1 MNWFTAENRNLHG
14 DKMSTTTT
22 APPVVAAQTGEIKL
36 FQKWSFKEIKV
47 NDLGLQRYLNLTPM
61 VAPHSMGRHEHQRF
75 RKANVNV
82 VERLI
87 NNLMRPGKNSGKKA
101 KSANIVKHAFE
112 IIHLKSGKN
121 PIEVLVRA
129 VENSAPCEDTTR
141 VSYGGVVYHL
151 SVDVAPQRRI
161 DLAIRHISEGP
172 RKASANTS
180 RSIEECVADELLMAS
195 NNDIKSAGVAK
206 RNEIERV
213 AQSSR

>member
-1 MNWFTAENRNLHG
+1 
-14 DKMSTTTT
+14 MSTTTTT
-22 APPVVAAQTGEIKL
+22 APPTAAAQAEIKL

-87 NNLMRPGKNSGKKA
+87 NNMMRPGKNSGKKA
-101 KSANIVKHAFE
+101 KSANIVKQAFE
-112 IIHLKSGKN
+112 IINLRTGKN
-121 PIEVLVRA
+121 PIEILVRA

-141 VSYGGVVYHL
+141 ISYGGVVYHL

-161 DLAIRHISEGP
+161 DLAIRHITEGA
-172 RKASANTS
+172 RAASANTPK
-180 RSIEECVADELLMAS
+180 SIEECIADELVFAAA
-195 NNDIKSAGVAK
+195 NDIKSAGIAK
-206 RNEIERV
+206 RHEIERV